1 MAEWSKALRLG
12 RSEHPPQSS
21 RNNDPVCGSPYR
33 SNPKTHLQRQDIDWH
48 TDPAPMHLKP
58 IPCDSDGDLSPSITP
73 LRTSTYDLAP
83 GCLACVKGQRIT
95 TPRLLHLVIHV
106 YPCSRCQ
113 GIRRIRSVRGKT
125 TRNSVVVNDDEA
137 SLDAAP
143 QSRLLGRRD
152 QRIGRRDS
160 TPLPPSR

>member
-1 MAEWSKALRLG
+1 VYG
-12 RSEHPPQSS
+12 R
-21 RNNDPVCGSPYR
+21 PYR
-33 SNPKTHLQRQDIDWH
+33 SNPKTHLQKQDIDWH

-58 IPCDSDGDLSPSITP
+58 IPCDSDLSPSITP
-73 LRTSTYDLAP
+73 LRTSNYVLVP
-83 GCLACVKGQRIT
+83 GCLACAKGQRIT

-113 GIRRIRSVRGKT
+113 GTRRIRSARGKT
-125 TRNSVVVNDDEA
+125 TQKVVVVNDDEA